1 MATTPTWQAATTGQ
15 PGKSSHVNQFLGS
28 HTAQI
33 IYPGTSRA
41 SVVTSGSTT
50 SGTTGTYLA
59 QSFTTAVGQTTIGY
73 VQAPITCNT
82 TTGTA
87 LGPTTLSL
95 FASSGTAPTGAA
107 LASVTIVP
115 EYCYPAANLGNTNT
129 MVTFPLPITTVTA
142 STQYWLVLASASTG
156 SFNYTWFRSASVSG
170 ASTSSNGTTWAAQ
183 AYGLRYNVF
192 DKVVT
197 NSPSWMILW
206 EDNGARWVINT
217 RNVVNN
223 LITTYAEYT
232 AGQTAAGYLQSYRN
246 FTFTNG
252 LLTGVA

>member
-1 MATTPTWQAATTGQ
+1 MPSTPTWQAATSGQ
-15 PGKSSHVNQFLGS
+15 RGSASHVNQFLGA

-41 SVVTSGSTT
+41 SVLTNGSTT
-50 SGTTGTYLA
+50 SFTNGTYLA

-73 VQAPITCNT
+73 VQVPVTCNT
-82 TTGTA
+82 STGTA
-87 LGPTTLSL
+87 LVPTTLSL
-95 FASSGTAPTGAA
+95 YASSGTAPTGSA
-107 LASVTIVP
+107 LISVTLVP
-115 EYCYPAANLGNTNT
+115 EYVYPAANLGNTNT
-129 MVTFPLPITTVTA
+129 MVTIPMPITGLTA

-156 SFNYTWFRSASVSG
+156 SFNYSWFRSASASG
-170 ASTSSNGTTWAAQ
+170 ASTSNNGTTWVAQ
-183 AYGLRYNVF
+183 AYGFRYNVF

-197 NSPSWMILW
+197 NAPLWMALW

-217 RNVVNN
+217 RNSVNN

-232 AGQTAAGYLQSYRN
+232 AGQTTTGYLASYRS